1 MRLLQILSNK
11 KSKFNNFLTKN
22 HFEQLSDLNIEFFES
37 VKNSLLDPQG
47 LNLANDVKWIKLN
60 QNWNSSKFPVVIGGE
75 GPPVLLL
82 HGFDSSFLE
91 FRRIYQSL
99 KKNFQVIIPDLLGF
113 GFSPRHA
120 TYDYNP
126 SKIILY
132 LIDILEKLNITN
144 NLKIIGASMGGSTA
158 LKLAFEIPNTIDK
171 IILLSPAGL
180 FGEPKNIPFPLNQ
193 IGASFL
199 GLPQVRKSLCRQAF
213 AFPKI
218 CVGEMEE
225 QIASIHLG
233 CKGWRNSLASF
244 AKSGGFA
251 GTQKYIQNI
260 PIKTLCG
267 ENDRILGKKEIKNI
281 KEIEKLNFIGLQ
293 NCGHL
298 PHVDLPILSGKI
310 IEDYFC
316 NRNNF

>member
-1 MRLLQILSNK
+1 
-11 KSKFNNFLTKN
+11 
-22 HFEQLSDLNIEFFES
+22 
-37 VKNSLLDPQG
+37 
-47 LNLANDVKWIKLN
+47 
-60 QNWNSSKFPVVIGGE
+60 
-75 GPPVLLL
+75 
-82 HGFDSSFLE
+82 
-91 FRRIYQSL
+91 
-99 KKNFQVIIPDLLGF
+99 
-113 GFSPRHA
+113 
-120 TYDYNP
+120 
-126 SKIILY
+126 
-132 LIDILEKLNITN
+132 
-144 NLKIIGASMGGSTA
+144 MGGSTA
-158 LKLAFEIPNTIDK
+158 LKLAYEIPDSIDK

-180 FGEPKNIPFPLNQ
+180 FGEPKSIPFPLNQ

-213 AFPKI
+213 AFPDE

-233 CKGWRNSLASF
+233 CQGWRNSLASF

-281 KEIEKLNFIGLQ
+281 RSIKKLNFVGLQ

-298 PHVDLPILSGKI
+298 PHIDLASLSIKI
-310 IEDYFC
+310 IQDYFLE
-316 NRNNF
+316 

>member
-1 MRLLQILSNK
+1 MN
-11 KSKFNNFLTKN
+11 KN
-22 HFEQLSDLNIEFFES
+22 HSEKLSDLNIDFFKS
-37 VKNSLLDPQG
+37 AKMSLLDPLG
-47 LNLANDVKWIKLN
+47 LYLANDVKWIKLN
-60 QNWNSSKFPVVIGGE
+60 RNWNSSSFPVVIGGE
-75 GPPVLLL
+75 GQPLLLL

-99 KKNFQVIIPDLLGF
+99 KKNFKVFIPDLLGF
-113 GFSPRHA
+113 GFSPRCA
-120 TYDYNP
+120 TNEYNP
-126 SKIILY
+126 SKIISY
-132 LIDILEKLNITN
+132 LVDLLETLKITN

-158 LKLAFEIPNTIDK
+158 LKFAFENKDCIEK
-171 IILLSPAGL
+171 ILLLSPAGL

-213 AFPKI
+213 AYPDE

-251 GTQKYIQNI
+251 GTNKYIQDI
-260 PIKTLCG
+260 PIKTICG

-281 KEIEKLNFIGLQ
+281 KKIEKLNFVGLQ

-298 PHVDLPILSGKI
+298 PHIDLPSLSSKI
-310 IEDYFC
+310 INDYFC
-316 NRNNF
+316 N

>member
-1 MRLLQILSNK
+1 MN
-11 KSKFNNFLTKN
+11 KN
-22 HFEQLSDLNIEFFES
+22 HSEKLSDLNIDFFKS
-37 VKNSLLDPQG
+37 AKMSLLDPLG
-47 LNLANDVKWIKLN
+47 FYLANDVKWIKLN
-60 QNWNSSKFPVVIGGE
+60 KNWNSSSFPVVIGGE
-75 GPPVLLL
+75 GQPLLLL

-99 KKNFQVIIPDLLGF
+99 KKNFKVFIPDLLGF
-113 GFSPRHA
+113 GFSPRCA
-120 TYDYNP
+120 TNEYNP
-126 SKIILY
+126 SKIISY
-132 LIDILEKLNITN
+132 LVDLLETLKITN
-144 NLKIIGASMGGSTA
+144 NLKIIGASMGGATA
-158 LKLAFEIPNTIDK
+158 LKFAFENKDCIEK
-171 IILLSPAGL
+171 ILLLSPAGL

-213 AFPKI
+213 AYPDE

-251 GTQKYIQNI
+251 GTNKYIQDI
-260 PIKTLCG
+260 PIKTICG

-281 KEIEKLNFIGLQ
+281 KKIEKLNFVGLQ

-298 PHVDLPILSGKI
+298 PHIDLPSLSSKI
-310 IEDYFC
+310 INDYFC
-316 NRNNF
+316 N

>member
-1 MRLLQILSNK
+1 MT
-11 KSKFNNFLTKN
+11 KSHL
-22 HFEQLSDLNIEFFES
+22 EQLSDLNVDFFES
-37 VKNSLLDPQG
+37 AKNSLLDPLG
-47 LNLANDVKWIKLN
+47 FYLANDVQWIKLN
-60 QNWNSSKFPVVIGGE
+60 ENWNSLKFPVVMGGE
-75 GPPVLLL
+75 GQPILLL

-99 KKNFQVIIPDLLGF
+99 KRNFRVIIPDLLGF
-113 GFSPRHA
+113 GFSPRCA
-120 TYDYNP
+120 TNEYSP
-126 SKIILY
+126 SKIISY
-132 LIDILEKLNITN
+132 LTDLLCTLKIKN

-158 LKLAFEIPNTIDK
+158 LKLSFEISDSIDK

-180 FGEPKNIPFPLNQ
+180 FGEPKSIPFPLNQ

-199 GLPQVRKSLCRQAF
+199 GLQQVRKSLCRQAF
-213 AFPKI
+213 AFPDE

-260 PIKTLCG
+260 PIKTVCG
-267 ENDRILGKKEIKNI
+267 ENDRILGRNEIKNI
-281 KEIEKLNFIGLQ
+281 RKIDKLNFTGLQ

-298 PHVDLPILSGKI
+298 PHVDLPSLSSKI
-310 IEDYFC
+310 IHDYFLE
-316 NRNNF
+316 

>member
-1 MRLLQILSNK
+1 M
-11 KSKFNNFLTKN
+11 TKT
-22 HFEQLSDLNIEFFES
+22 HFEKLNNLNVEFFES
-37 VKNSLLDPQG
+37 AKFSLLDPLG
-47 LNLANDVKWIKLN
+47 LYLANDVKWIKLN
-60 QNWNSSKFPVVIGGE
+60 QNWNSLEFPVVIGGK
-75 GPPVLLL
+75 GQPILLL

-91 FRRIYQSL
+91 FRRIYKSL
-99 KKNFQVIIPDLLGF
+99 KRNFQVVIPDLLGF
-113 GFSPRHA
+113 GFSPRCA
-120 TYDYNP
+120 TNEYNS
-126 SKIILY
+126 SKIISY
-132 LIDILEKLNITN
+132 LVDLLKTLQISENLN
-144 NLKIIGASMGGSTA
+144 IIGASMGGSTA
-158 LKLAFEIPNTIDK
+158 LKLAFELSDSVDK

-180 FGEPKNIPFPLNQ
+180 FGKPKRIPFPLNQ

-213 AFPKI
+213 AFPDE

-251 GTQKYIQNI
+251 GTHKYIQNI
-260 PIKTLCG
+260 PIKTVCG

-281 KEIEKLNFIGLQ
+281 RKIEKLNFVGLQ

-298 PHVDLPILSGKI
+298 PHVDQPSLSSKI
-310 IEDYFC
+310 IQDYFSVK
-316 NRNNF
+316 NFLN

>member
-1 MRLLQILSNK
+1 M
-11 KSKFNNFLTKN
+11 TKTY
-22 HFEQLSDLNIEFFES
+22 FKQFSDLNIEFFES
-37 VKNSLLDPQG
+37 AKTSLLDP
-47 LNLANDVKWIKLN
+47 LAIDLASDVKWIKLN
-60 QNWNSSKFPVVIGGE
+60 KKWNYLRFPVVIGGE
-75 GPPVLLL
+75 GEPILLL

-99 KKNFQVIIPDLLGF
+99 KRNFQVIVPDLLGF
-113 GFSPRHA
+113 GFTPRNA
-120 TYDYNP
+120 SLEYNP
-126 SKIILY
+126 SKIISH
-132 LIDILEKLNITN
+132 LIDILETLQIKS

-158 LKLAFEIPNTIDK
+158 LKLAFEIPNLVEK

-180 FGEPKNIPFPLNQ
+180 FGEPKKIPFPLNQ

-213 AFPKI
+213 AYPDK

-233 CKGWRNSLASF
+233 CRGWRNSLASF
-244 AKSGGFA
+244 AKSGGFS
-251 GTQKYIQNI
+251 GTYKYIQNI

-281 KEIEKLNFIGLQ
+281 KKIEKLNFVGLR

-298 PHVDLPILSGKI
+298 PHIDLPSLSDKI
-310 IEDYFC
+310 IQDYF
-316 NRNNF
+316 F

>member
-1 MRLLQILSNK
+1 MTN
-11 KSKFNNFLTKN
+11 TD
-22 HFEQLSDLNIEFFES
+22 FEKLSDLNVDFFERT
-37 VKNSLLDPQG
+37 KISLLDPLG
-47 LNLANDVKWIKLN
+47 LYLANDVKWIKLSE
-60 QNWNSSKFPVVIGGE
+60 NWNSLKFPVVIGGE
-75 GPPVLLL
+75 GQPILLL

-99 KKNFQVIIPDLLGF
+99 KRNFRVIIPDLLGF
-113 GFSPRHA
+113 GFTPRCA
-120 TYDYNP
+120 TNEYTP
-126 SKIILY
+126 SKIVSY
-132 LIDILEKLNITN
+132 LIDLLRTLKITN

-158 LKLAFEIPNTIDK
+158 LKLAFESSYSVDK
-171 IILLSPAGL
+171 ILLLSPAGL
-180 FGEPKNIPFPLNQ
+180 FGEPKRIPFPLNQ
-193 IGASFL
+193 IGATFL

-213 AFPKI
+213 AFPDK

-260 PIKTLCG
+260 PIKAVCG
-267 ENDRILGKKEIKNI
+267 ENDRILGKKEINNI
-281 KEIEKLNFIGLQ
+281 RKIDKLNFVGLQ

-298 PHVDLPILSGKI
+298 PHVDLPSLSSKI
-310 IEDYFC
+310 IQDYFLE
-316 NRNNF
+316 